1 MPMRTTDLDILEKN
15 IRALADRCQE
25 QDIPLRVHTKTHK
38 IPEIAK
44 MQLEAGAIGIV
55 SQKVGEAEAMV
66 AAGIKDILIPYNI
79 IGKQKVDRLAAL
91 CNQATMTVSAD
102 SEITVRGLSEGM
114 VENKASVGVLV
125 ECDTGGNRC
134 GVQTPES
141 SSRSQRTH
149 PQPSRAIARG
159 SLDLSEPRASERLH
173 RRHQTP
179 LR

>member
-25 QDIPLRVHTKTHK
+25 QDIPLRLHTKTHK

-55 SQKVGEAEAMV
+55 SQKVGEAEALV

-91 CNQATMTVSAD
+91 CNQATMTVFVDCRKAWSRTKRQLECWSSAIRAAIVAV
-102 SEITVRGLSEGM
+102 SRRPKQQPIS
-114 VENKASVGVLV
+114 AH
-125 ECDTGGNRC
+125 
-134 GVQTPES
+134 S
-141 SSRSQRTH
+141 STAFQGYRSR
-149 PQPSRAIARG
+149 
-159 SLDLSEPRASERLH
+159 
-173 RRHQTP
+173 
-179 LR
+179 